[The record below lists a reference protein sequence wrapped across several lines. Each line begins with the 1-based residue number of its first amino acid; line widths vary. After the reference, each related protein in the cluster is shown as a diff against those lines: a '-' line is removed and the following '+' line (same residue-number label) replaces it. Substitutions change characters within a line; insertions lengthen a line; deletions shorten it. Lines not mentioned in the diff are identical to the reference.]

1 MKFFK
6 GLWDRVS
13 PYLQP
18 ILKLFGGDEG
28 ESLTS
33 RVQQAAAAQRERNA
47 GAGGGTGEMVM
58 AGAGV
63 VARNRQAYN
72 EQAFGINPGALLQAP
87 GLMPE
92 PGSLLR
98 QSPAAGKAQLDG
110 ELRILFEG
118 APPGMRAERATS
130 SQSGVTVTTQNVGRR
145 TMGGTN
151 E

>member
-1 MKFFK
+1 MK
-6 GLWDRVS
+6 G
-13 PYLQP
+13 
-18 ILKLFGGDEG
+18 
-28 ESLTS
+28 SLTS

-47 GAGGGTGEMVM
+47 GAGGGTGAMIM

-63 VARNRQAYN
+63 VASNRQAYN
-72 EQAFGINPGALLQAP
+72 QQKFGINPGALLQAP

-98 QSPAAGKAQLDG
+98 QSAPGGKAQLDG
-110 ELRILFEG
+110 EVRVVFDG
-118 APPGMRAERATS
+118 APAGMRVERATS
-130 SQSGVTVTTQNVGRR
+130 SQPGVTVTPTNVGRR